1 MGNIVK
7 GSVSAPDDSGA
18 VAPLSSDS
26 SVLPAIHQFARHE
39 KRGLRS
45 QRVVGDIVSLVD
57 FLLIVSAAAVA
68 KWLYIGIYLGSLEQ
82 DEPYFALGAIA
93 ALIAMATFRSQ
104 NLYAIE
110 LLGAFRGTTRR
121 VAFGIGVAAV
131 IILSLGYFLKVSAD
145 WSRGWM
151 VIWMSGAA
159 GLIVVN
165 HYVVSRFVR
174 HWIASGFFARNLAI
188 YGSGEVAA
196 RMLEHLSLADANQRI
211 LGVFD
216 DLPRGAIPRVVLAG
230 DLSGLIR
237 LGQAVR
243 IDEVLIALP
252 LSDETRLSRL
262 VTQLSVLPADI
273 RLCPDMAA
281 FQMRPLGIV
290 SYDGVA
296 VLEMVRGP
304 LNDWGRIVKTIEDRV
319 LASLALLA
327 LLPVMLCIATAIKL
341 DSRGPVFFRQRR
353 HGFNHQV
360 ITVLKFRT
368 MAVTQDGPVV
378 PQARR
383 NDPRVTRL
391 GKWLRRSSLDELP
404 QLLNVLAGEMS
415 LVGPRPHALAHNVY
429 FSGLLETYA
438 NRHRM
443 KPGITGWAQ
452 IHGFRGETDTPD
464 KMRKRVEHDLYY
476 IENWSLWLDL
486 KILLLTPF
494 LGLFGKNAF

>member
-1 MGNIVK
+1 MGTIGK
-7 GSVSAPDDSGA
+7 GSVDTPDGSGA
-18 VAPLSSDS
+18 VAPLSSDPS
-26 SVLPAIHQFARHE
+26 ALPPIHRFASR
-39 KRGLRS
+39 KRRGLRS
-45 QRVVGDIVSLVD
+45 QRVVGDIVSVVD
-57 FLLIVSAAAVA
+57 FLLIVGAAVVA
-68 KWLYIGIYLGSLEQ
+68 KWLYIDAYLGNPEQ
-82 DEPYFALGAIA
+82 GEPYFALGAIA
-93 ALIAMATFRSQ
+93 AIIAMVAFRSQ

-121 VAFGIGVAAV
+121 VIFGMGIAALL
-131 IILSLGYFLKVSAD
+131 ILGLAYFLKVSAD

-151 VIWMSGAA
+151 VLWMGGAA
-159 GLIVVN
+159 VLIALN
-165 HYVVSRFVR
+165 HYLVSRFVR
-174 HWIASGFFARNLAI
+174 HWVASGFFARNLAI

-216 DLPRGAIPRVVLAG
+216 DLRRGATPRVVLAG
-230 DLSGLIR
+230 GLSSLIR
-237 LGQAVR
+237 LGQTVH

-252 LSDETRLSRL
+252 MSDEARLARL

-296 VLEMVRGP
+296 VLEVVRGP
-304 LNDWGRIVKTIEDRV
+304 LNDWGPIVKAIEDRV
-319 LASLALLA
+319 LASLAVLA
-327 LLPVMLCIATAIKL
+327 LLPLMLCIAAAIKI

-368 MAVTQDGPVV
+368 MSVTQDGPVV
-378 PQARR
+378 PQASR
-383 NDPRVTRL
+383 NDPRVTRI

-404 QLLNVLAGEMS
+404 QLLNVIAGEMS

-429 FSGLLETYA
+429 FSGLFETYA